1 MTLTLAQTSDDHV
14 VLEGVSWEFYQ
25 RMLDEIGDGHTR
37 LTYDNGRLEI
47 MSPSGVH
54 DQIKKVIARLI
65 EAYGDETGISVQGFG
80 STTFKVEELRKGLEP
95 DECYY
100 VQRFDAIVGKE
111 NIDLTID
118 PPPDLAVEVDIFSR
132 SVPRQPIY
140 AALGVPEIWRYHDH
154 AVTSLHRT
162 IDGRYAQSAQSLAF
176 PNLPLDVVS
185 RLVSVGL
192 SKGQPAAVREL
203 KQWIRGGSLP

>member
-25 RMLDEIGDGHTR
+25 RMLDEIGDGRTR

-47 MSPSGVH
+47 MSPSGAH
-54 DQIKKVIARLI
+54 DQIKTVIARLI
-65 EAYGDETGISVQGFG
+65 EAYGDETGISVQGIG

-100 VQRFDAIVGKE
+100 VQRFEAIVGKE

-118 PPPDLAVEVDIFSR
+118 PPDLAVEVDIFSR

-162 IDGRYAQSAQSLAF
+162 IDGRYVQSAQSLAF
-176 PNLPLDVVS
+176 PNLPLDIVS

-203 KQWIRGGSLP
+203 KQWIRGGSLS